1 MLLKNMSDYF
11 TKKELLLW
19 IGSILTILISFIL
32 FKGDNTLSLIASLI
46 GVTSLIFCAKGNP
59 FGQFLI
65 IIFSLLYGIISF
77 SYAYYGEMI
86 TYLGMTAPIALFSM
100 ITWLKNPYE
109 GNKSEVE
116 VKHLKLKDI
125 IPMIILTVIVTFVFY
140 FILDY
145 FNTANLIPSTFSVT
159 TSFLAIYL
167 TTKRSPFYAVAY
179 AANDLVLIVLWS
191 IAAKTNIT
199 YVSVVVCFAVFLL
212 NDIYGFINWQKMHK
226 RQTTVEMCQ

>member
-32 FKGDNTLSLIASLI
+32 FKGDNALSLIASLI

-109 GNKSEVE
+109 GNKS
-116 VKHLKLKDI
+116 
-125 IPMIILTVIVTFVFY
+125 
-140 FILDY
+140 
-145 FNTANLIPSTFSVT
+145 
-159 TSFLAIYL
+159 
-167 TTKRSPFYAVAY
+167 
-179 AANDLVLIVLWS
+179 
-191 IAAKTNIT
+191 
-199 YVSVVVCFAVFLL
+199 
-212 NDIYGFINWQKMHK
+212 
-226 RQTTVEMCQ
+226 

>member
-145 FNTANLIPSTFSVT
+145 FNTANLIQNSQ
-159 TSFLAIYL
+159 I
-167 TTKRSPFYAVAY
+167 VAY
-179 AANDLVLIVLWS
+179 KKKPFLCSCICRKRPCAYRTLEHCRKNKYYICFCDRLLCS
-191 IAAKTNIT
+191 IFVK
-199 YVSVVVCFAVFLL
+199 
-212 NDIYGFINWQKMHK
+212 
-226 RQTTVEMCQ
+226 